1 MSKDWTKNKAFQK
14 EVKRAFQKAETD
26 YVNTSIEKG
35 LSEKNARPFWRY
47 IKSKKQDNT
56 GVSPLLRE
64 GQLATDSR
72 SKAEILLQ
80 QFSSVFTKKMT
91 GPMPIVQKQVE
102 ESLENMKIDKKG
114 VQKLLQNINPSKA
127 SGPDEIPNI
136 VLKECSNELSVAVTF
151 LFQKSLNSGS
161 LPDDWKNAN
170 VAPIYKK
177 K

>member
-1 MSKDWTKNKAFQK
+1 MSKDWTKYKAFQK

-91 GPMPIVQKQVE
+91 GCQ
-102 ESLENMKIDKKG
+102 
-114 VQKLLQNINPSKA
+114 
-127 SGPDEIPNI
+127 
-136 VLKECSNELSVAVTF
+136 
-151 LFQKSLNSGS
+151 LFRNK
-161 LPDDWKNAN
+161 
-170 VAPIYKK
+170 
-177 K
+177 

>member
-1 MSKDWTKNKAFQK
+1 M
-14 EVKRAFQKAETD
+14 
-26 YVNTSIEKG
+26 
-35 LSEKNARPFWRY
+35 
-47 IKSKKQDNT
+47 
-56 GVSPLLRE
+56 SPLLRE
-64 GQLATDSR
+64 GQLATDSK

-102 ESLENMKIDKKG
+102 ECLENMKIDKKG

-177 K
+177 VTDIKLKIIDLSLSRLSCLNCWSTSYVSPCLITLISTRC